1 MTNRK
6 FWIPKIDRNMQR
18 DIEVNT
24 TLKELGYTVFR
35 FWQKEV
41 DMNLEECLNSVIQH
55 LKICTID

>member
-24 TLKELGYTVFR
+24 TLKELGYTVF
-35 FWQKEV
+35 
-41 DMNLEECLNSVIQH
+41 
-55 LKICTID
+55 